1 MSLTASNSL
10 AGDKVLTRVQITTAT
25 SSIVATIEDSA
36 TSRDFIKML
45 PLTVTLDD
53 FHKTEKI
60 VVLPEALSTDGSA
73 SGYSPRKGDIA
84 YYKPW
89 GNLAIFYKDFGH
101 SAGLVRL
108 GHIDNNLQVL
118 SQSGRLDVTIE
129 LID

>member
-1 MSLTASNSL
+1 MT
-10 AGDKVLTRVQITTAT
+10 KVQITTGT
-25 SSIVATIEDSA
+25 SSLVASLDDSA
-36 TSRDFIKML
+36 ASRDFIKLL

-53 FHKTEKI
+53 FHQTEKI
-60 VVLPEALSTDGSA
+60 VVLPEALSTDGAA

-101 SAGLVRL
+101 SAGLIRL

-118 SQSGRLDVTIE
+118 SQSGSLDVTIE